1 MFHNLQR
8 LTIVHEAGFD
18 GHPDLYHFQHKRE
31 HGKVAVPRDPNGR
44 GATGDNSDSEA

>member
-8 LTIVHEAGFD
+8 LTIVHESGYD

-31 HGKVAVPRDPNGR
+31 HGKVAIPRNGA
-44 GATGDNSDSEA
+44 GGVTEDESETDT